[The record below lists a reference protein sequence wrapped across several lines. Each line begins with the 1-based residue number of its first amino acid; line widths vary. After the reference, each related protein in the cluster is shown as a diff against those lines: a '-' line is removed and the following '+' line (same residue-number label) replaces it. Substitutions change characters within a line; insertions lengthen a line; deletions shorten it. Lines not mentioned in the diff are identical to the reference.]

1 MITPAAVLNE
11 WRMNSLL
18 SINLGDS
25 ELESCS
31 PGKDLSLNLLAIS
44 HLVLLPLVGVIWGDV
59 FSTTMLYNDNI
70 GQYILQVNNAHDNQ
84 SQHDHAEI
92 E

>member
-31 PGKDLSLNLLAIS
+31 PGKGLSLNLLAIS
-44 HLVLLPLVGVIWGDV
+44 NLVLLPLVGVIWGDV
-59 FSTTMLYNDNI
+59 FSTGVLTRLD
-70 GQYILQVNNAHDNQ
+70 
-84 SQHDHAEI
+84 AESGVV
-92 E
+92 